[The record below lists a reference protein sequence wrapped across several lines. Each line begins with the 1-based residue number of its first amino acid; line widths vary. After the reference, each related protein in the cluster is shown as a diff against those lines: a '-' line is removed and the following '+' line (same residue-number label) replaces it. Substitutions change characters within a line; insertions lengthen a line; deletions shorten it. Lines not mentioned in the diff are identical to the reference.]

1 MADEG
6 IFCNQAEMLRKAG
19 ANVNSDLNATND
31 TTFTYSNDFISQ
43 AESIIN
49 CRTRKNWSKVYDDLD
64 DDVKM
69 ILKQVASDIAA
80 TYCINYDMSNFAS
93 RDEAETMLDVLNNS
107 INRGLQLLK
116 DKKVETFIENGA

>member
-6 IFCNQAEMLRKAG
+6 IFCNQADMLRKAG
-19 ANVNSDLNATND
+19 ANVNSNLNAAND

-49 CRTRKNWSKVYDDLD
+49 ARTRKNWSDIYSKLNNDI
-64 DDVKM
+64 KK

-80 TYCINYDMSNFAS
+80 TYCINYDMSGYTS
-93 RDEAETMLDVLNNS
+93 RAEAETMLDVLNNS

-116 DKKVETFIENGA
+116 DKKVETFMEEA

>member
-6 IFCNQAEMLRKAG
+6 IFCNQADMLRKAG
-19 ANVNSDLNATND
+19 ANVNPNLNAAND

-49 CRTRKNWSKVYDDLD
+49 ARTRKNWSDVYSTLNSDI
-64 DDVKM
+64 KQ

-80 TYCINYDMSNFAS
+80 TYCINYDMSGYTS
-93 RDEAETMLDVLNNS
+93 RAEAETMLDVLNNS

-116 DKKVETFIENGA
+116 DKKVETFMEEA

>member
-6 IFCNQAEMLRKAG
+6 IFCNQADMLRKAG
-19 ANVNSDLNATND
+19 ANVNSNLNAAND

-49 CRTRKNWSKVYDDLD
+49 ARTRKNWSDIYSTLNNDIK
-64 DDVKM
+64 K

-80 TYCINYDMSNFAS
+80 TYCINYDMSGYTS
-93 RDEAETMLDVLNNS
+93 RAEAETMLDVLNNS

-116 DKKVETFIENGA
+116 DKKVETFMEEA

>member
-6 IFCNQAEMLRKAG
+6 IFCNQADMLRKAG
-19 ANVNSDLNATND
+19 ANVNSNLNAAND

-49 CRTRKNWSKVYDDLD
+49 ARTRKNWSDIYSTLNNDIK
-64 DDVKM
+64 K

-80 TYCINYDMSNFAS
+80 TYCINYDMSGYTS
-93 RDEAETMLDVLNNS
+93 RVEAETMLDVLNNS

-116 DKKVETFIENGA
+116 DKKVETFMEEA